1 MTDDNS
7 LNALVTFAPYP
18 GSLSTPAARSVDLKA
33 AFTAEAQIGP
43 HRIWRITAKS
53 RSRLNGR
60 FQVSASSHR

>member
-33 AFTAEAQIGP
+33 AFTAEAQIGR
-43 HRIWRITAKS
+43 HRIC
-53 RSRLNGR
+53 G
-60 FQVSASSHR
+60 